1 MNRQKTLRHP
11 ALILVM
17 LAVMVCFQLPAFSQD
32 DTELPSDQEAA
43 DDSSSSS
50 SDSSSAS
57 SSDSS
62 SAASTAGDDSSTT
75 AAASSSGGSS
85 SSTSS
90 ASDTGKKLADV
101 FKNIIS
107 IIQQVF
113 DIFSKLIQAIF
124 GGGTAATG
132 TGTTGT
138 TTGTAGT
145 TGTTG
150 TTGTAGTT
158 GSTDTGTTGDSGTTA
173 AAGDLPNKVAAEA
186 AKLANKP
193 FKYAAGTDGGR
204 KGCAQVVTTALK
216 AAGAV
221 SRVVLG
227 VLDAISD
234 LKARGWKEV
243 QVPPFAKGDVI
254 TWKTYDRSGDGV
266 KDADTHIGIIV
277 TSGNSAQAM
286 SNSSS
291 LLMPRYNSATYQPIS
306 RVLRKA

>member
-1 MNRQKTLRHP
+1 MASQRALRHP
-11 ALILVM
+11 ALILFM
-17 LAVMVCFQLPAFSQD
+17 LAVMVFFQLPAFSQD
-32 DTELPSDQEAA
+32 DTELPSDQESA

-50 SDSSSAS
+50 SDSSTSSS

-62 SAASTAGDDSSTT
+62 TTTSTASDDSSTT
-75 AAASSSGGSS
+75 AATSSSTDSS

-124 GGGTAATG
+124 GGDTATTG

-138 TTGTAGT
+138 AT

-150 TTGTAGTT
+150 TTTT
-158 GSTDTGTTGDSGTTA
+158 GSTDTGSTSTSTSTDTGTTTTGALQDR
-173 AAGDLPNKVAAEA
+173 VAAEA

-193 FKYAAGTDGGR
+193 FKYAAGTNGGR

-216 AAGAV
+216 AAGV
-221 SRVVLG
+221 VGRVVLG

-234 LKARGWKEV
+234 LKAKGWKEV
-243 QVPPFAKGDVI
+243 KVPPFAKGDVI
-254 TWKTYDRSGDGV
+254 TWKTYDRNGDGA
-266 KDADTHIGIIV
+266 KDADTHIGIIM
-277 TSGNSAQAM
+277 TSGNTAQAM

-291 LLMPRYNSATYQPIS
+291 LLMPRYNSANYQPIS